1 MPRFP
6 HFPAS
11 HARPWLRRPP
21 DKWDFP
27 LLHRW
32 GSGLLDH
39 RNTLVLCL
47 RIPSC
52 GLCSVPRSLRWKIN
66 AEYYLHIITRTR
78 PVPKSIFRRRDEFR
92 AGCFFKQMVTK
103 DVEQI
108 RFYISAMVP
117 WCGCRSTQV
126 LKCLSRALP
135 VLEDKKKGLSVFL
148 THLTCSLLSSHIKEL
163 QFTLVLNCLHNG
175 NNNI

>member
-11 HARPWLRRPP
+11 PARPWLRRPP

-52 GLCSVPRSLRWKIN
+52 GLCSVPRSLRWKIS
-66 AEYYLHIITRTR
+66 AEYYLHIITWTR
-78 PVPKSIFRRRDEFR
+78 PVQNPLSGRLRAGFR
-92 AGCFFKQMVTK
+92 AGFFFKQMVTE

-108 RFYISAMVP
+108 RFYVSAVVP
-117 WCGCRSTQV
+117 WCGFQ
-126 LKCLSRALP
+126 KCAGPRMSEHGVLP
-135 VLEDKKKGLSVFL
+135 VLEDKKKRCLSF
-148 THLTCSLLSSHIKEL
+148 
-163 QFTLVLNCLHNG
+163 
-175 NNNI
+175 